1 MNNLIEYN
9 KSLSEK
15 LECQTNE
22 SLRLKGLIVQL
33 EEADIE
39 QENIEKQ
46 HEPIEKQHDTSEY
59 LTRNTET
66 DRLQDLI
73 INYLN
78 LIKSYKVL
86 VEQLDQAKIDN
97 TQLKISYN
105 SLNTKYMKL
114 KPTNDDEDESEF
126 SKSDANDLD
135 CRNKVLI
142 LISLLSCIL

>member
-9 KSLSEK
+9 KCLSEK

-22 SLRLKGLIVQL
+22 SMRLKRLIVQL
-33 EEADIE
+33 EQADIE
-39 QENIEKQ
+39 QENIDIEKQ
-46 HEPIEKQHDTSEY
+46 HEPIYTSEY

-97 TQLKISYN
+97 TQLKISCN

-114 KPTNDDEDESEF
+114 KPTNDGEDESEF
-126 SKSDANDLD
+126 LKSDANDLD
-135 CRNKVLI
+135 CLNKVLI
-142 LISLLSCIL
+142 